1 MRVVGKT
8 DIGCVRRTNQ
18 DYIFYSL
25 TPVGGFPDLFV
36 VADGMGGHQAGDFA
50 SRYAVETLLDYIKK
64 AKPDNLIRVLDR
76 AIRYANKK
84 VYEKAH
90 ADEEL
95 RGMGTTIVA
104 AYIEDGQLFV
114 ANVGDSRLY
123 VLDSGINQVTEDHSY
138 VADLMRAGQLT
149 PEQARVH
156 PQKNII
162 TRAIGA
168 VDDVKVDFF
177 EMDLQKGDKI
187 LMCTD
192 GLSNMVEDDV
202 LYDIVV
208 NTYIEDV
215 ADELINEAKN
225 NGGRDNISLIV
236 IDPFDMEVSEC

>member
-25 TPVGGFPDLFV
+25 TPVGGFPNLFI

-50 SRYAVETLLDYIKK
+50 SRYAVENVLGYIRR
-64 AKPDNLIRVLDR
+64 AKPDSLIRVADR
-76 AIRYANKK
+76 AIRHANKK
-84 VYEKAH
+84 VFEKAH
-90 ADEEL
+90 SDEAL
-95 RGMGTTIVA
+95 RGMGTTIVV
-104 AYIEDGQLFV
+104 AYIEDDQLFV

-123 VLDSGINQVTEDHSY
+123 VLDSEMNQVTEDHSF
-138 VADLMRAGQLT
+138 VADLVRAGQLT
-149 PEQARVH
+149 PEQARSH

-177 EMDLQKGDKI
+177 EMDLEKGDKI

-202 LYDIVV
+202 LYDIVA

-215 ADELINEAKN
+215 ADELISEAKN
-225 NGGRDNISLIV
+225 NGGRDNISVIV
-236 IDPFDMEVSEC
+236 IDPFDMEVSGC